1 MVIFMVV
8 SGKKVGYGVVALAG
22 AVLLGYS
29 MLGRNGANFE
39 GYGVGDGSSKT
50 NIVVRN
56 EGSDILANG
65 RPSVESG
72 LESSVL
78 LEANRSI
85 RIYDGIKNILYEKL
99 GNDGLLSSFFSW
111 DSPEGFENKYGK
123 NAIPEGRNL
132 TFGEIRGEMDIDSK
146 LKDYFEK
153 SGFSQEVAD
162 MYSGINL
169 ATKIGSLTTMDVGSL
184 TKELWKNC
192 GTVWQ
197 AHGRD
202 DVLRRMFLDGEVE
215 SKLTEAFGS
224 LGGSSYF
231 YGNEIAS
238 LLKSSGRNV
247 PKDFEKTV
255 GEYFGFKLI
264 SGDKKSEMKYSK
276 LQREIFD
283 VIGPQI
289 TEEDVNGGIV
299 DSLSKVSRW
308 DAFAKLYINYMSKK
322 EEGK

>member
-1 MVIFMVV
+1 
-8 SGKKVGYGVVALAG
+8 
-22 AVLLGYS
+22 
-29 MLGRNGANFE
+29 
-39 GYGVGDGSSKT
+39 
-50 NIVVRN
+50 
-56 EGSDILANG
+56 
-65 RPSVESG
+65 
-72 LESSVL
+72 
-78 LEANRSI
+78 
-85 RIYDGIKNILYEKL
+85 
-99 GNDGLLSSFFSW
+99 
-111 DSPEGFENKYGK
+111 
-123 NAIPEGRNL
+123 
-132 TFGEIRGEMDIDSK
+132 
-146 LKDYFEK
+146 
-153 SGFSQEVAD
+153 
-162 MYSGINL
+162 
-169 ATKIGSLTTMDVGSL
+169 
-184 TKELWKNC
+184 
-192 GTVWQ
+192 
-197 AHGRD
+197 
-202 DVLRRMFLDGEVE
+202 MFLDGEVE

-247 PKDFEKTV
+247 PKDCEKTV

-308 DAFAKLYINYMSKK
+308 DAFAKLYIDYMSKK